1 MILLVVLWSQ
11 QGRAGTV
18 LVASDLHFDPTATP
32 SLVDA
37 LSVAEANDWPSIF
50 ARDFTAPSPYG
61 SDSNWAS
68 ISEAL
73 NGFKATV
80 PTPELVI
87 LPGDFLA
94 HDFRNRFNNAA
105 RDHSDTAYQ
114 HFVQTTM
121 QFLGLVLRR
130 NFPMAPI
137 LTTLGNN
144 DDDCGDYASVPN
156 DPFLIGTAGLVGD
169 LAHGDGTIA
178 ADWRD
183 RGGYALPYPGIPTLR
198 VVVLNTVVFSA
209 HYQAGCGRTSTD
221 AAGTTLRWLE
231 TELSRAQQ
239 AHQKVWLVYHIPPG
253 IDGYST
259 NRQRDKNPAHC
270 AATIRGFWNNDA
282 ETAFESLMTK
292 YTDTIA
298 LSLTGHTHM
307 DEFRLPPS
315 GGVVLGTP
323 AISPF
328 FGQNPGFR
336 TLSVVPDGTIEDT
349 SLYDQV
355 PGATDGWHL
364 EYDFDRVWGVQRP
377 DHAAFQT
384 LLDRIR
390 QNADDRSR
398 WMRFYS
404 VSHADRSGA
413 ITEKNSAAYLC
424 AIDHW
429 STAAYRSC
437 YCSGET
443 L

>member
-1 MILLVVLWSQ
+1 M
-11 QGRAGTV
+11 
-18 LVASDLHFDPTATP
+18 ATR

-37 LSVAEANDWPSIF
+37 LSGAEASDWPNIL
-50 ARDFTAPSPYG
+50 ARDSAAPSSYG

-73 NGFKATV
+73 AGFKATV
-80 PTPELVI
+80 PTPELMI

-94 HDFRNRFNNAA
+94 HDFRERFNNAA
-105 RDHSDTAYQ
+105 HDQSDAAYE
-114 HFVQTTM
+114 HFVQTTV

-130 NFPMAPI
+130 NFPNAPI

-144 DDDCGDYASVPN
+144 DDDCGDYTSVPD
-156 DPFLIGTAGLVGD
+156 DPFLTGTAGLVGD
-169 LAHGDGTIA
+169 LAQGDGTIV

-183 RGGYALPYPGIPTLR
+183 HGSYALPYPGIPTLR
-198 VVVLNTVVFSA
+198 VVVLNTVVFST
-209 HYQAGCGRTSTD
+209 HYQAGCGRMSAD
-221 AAGTTLRWLE
+221 AAGATLRWLE
-231 TELSRAQQ
+231 TELSQAHQ

-259 NRQRDKNPAHC
+259 NRQRDKNPAQC
-270 AATIRGFWNNDA
+270 AASIRGLWNSDA

-292 YTDTIA
+292 YGDTIA

-307 DEFRLPPS
+307 DEFRLQPS

-336 TLSVVPDGTIEDT
+336 TLSVAPDGAIEDI
-349 SLYDQV
+349 SLYQHI
-355 PGATDGWHL
+355 PGATDGWPL
-364 EYDFDRVWGVQRP
+364 EYDFDKVWGVPRP

-384 LLDRIR
+384 VLDRIR
-390 QNADDRSR
+390 QNSDDRAR

-404 VSHADRSGA
+404 VSHADRPGA
-413 ITEKNSAAYLC
+413 ITEKNNAAYLC
-424 AIDHW
+424 AVDHW

-443 L
+443 P